1 MRAGVCKIKF
11 STAILTAMFMQD
23 GTLYVVGLRIAQFM
37 ISHKLIFLPILGTK
51 GTSLFTSCRQEQK
64 LTTCGS
70 PSIVKGKVFPL
81 QGRYGPEGV

>member
-23 GTLYVVGLRIAQFM
+23 GTLDVVGLRIAQFM
-37 ISHKLIFLPILGTK
+37 ISHKLFFLPILGT
-51 GTSLFTSCRQEQK
+51 SCRHEQK